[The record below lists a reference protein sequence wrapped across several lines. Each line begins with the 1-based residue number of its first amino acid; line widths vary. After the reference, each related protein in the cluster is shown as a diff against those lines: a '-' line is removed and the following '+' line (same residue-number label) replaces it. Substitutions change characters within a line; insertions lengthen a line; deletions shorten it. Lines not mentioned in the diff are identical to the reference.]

1 MDTQL
6 EPDFI
11 PGPLGPSELSGTCN
25 LFLQVMGK
33 GQLQTGQQREA
44 GILQP
49 ILCAL
54 SLLPE
59 AWLQDTTVKSS
70 PGSGQRRPW
79 DPQAPIFTI
88 NPSI

>member
-33 GQLQTGQQREA
+33 GQLQTGQQREV

-54 SLLPE
+54 RDCHKEQGHRELIKCFSKEGHL
-59 AWLQDTTVKSS
+59 
-70 PGSGQRRPW
+70 
-79 DPQAPIFTI
+79 
-88 NPSI
+88 